1 MWGSLMIG
9 LHDLENYKSVS
20 DWYEPGAEMGICL
33 TDAAEKCRE
42 TVGDNIQLTQYLQSN
57 L

>member
-1 MWGSLMIG
+1 MIG